1 MNSKSV
7 ENIKCLY
14 GWLEDN
20 PNNFMHPNGYSV
32 IEFKCNDG
40 GPDEGFDIKE
50 RIFQTKEEA
59 WLHFEKEMYSCYDRG
74 WWDSVDWTDDI
85 VVTSFHDGC
94 SLNGEWADIWIEK
107 WDGFDNDIEFS
118 WKYNDIKY
126 KSLKDLWEAVP
137 IFQGKYMVT
146 DHPCIWNYVEETD
159 TYFRADLN
167 IELSESFKKS
177 CDKWIEEK
185 KKAQEEAKEAEE
197 RRKKE
202 YEEEINNLTNCTDL
216 PF

>member
-1 MNSKSV
+1 MNSNSI

-14 GWLEDN
+14 GWLEEN
-20 PNNFMHPNGYSV
+20 PNKNMHQNGYSV
-32 IEFKCNDG
+32 IVFDCYDTLDTNPKDGCGFKIR
-40 GPDEGFDIKE
+40 EH
-50 RIFQTKEEA
+50 IFGSKEEA
-59 WLHFEKEMYSCYDRG
+59 WFFFEEDLCYGRRD
-74 WWDSVDWTDDI
+74 WWDEVVWTDDY
-85 VVTSFHDGC
+85 VVSTLYDEGGWTHV
-94 SLNGEWADIWIEK
+94 WIEK

-137 IFQGKYMVT
+137 IFQGHHMTT
-146 DHPCIWNYVEETD
+146 DKPWISVLDRETN
-159 TYFRADLN
+159 TWFHAELN
-167 IELSESFKKS
+167 IELSESFKTS